1 MSEREL
7 LNRVKIFSY
16 DVYNCVK
23 KIKQDVY
30 NKQLIEQLI
39 DSAFSAAANYR
50 ASQRGK
56 SKRDALNKIK
66 ISLEEIDESN
76 FWLNSLFDLKI
87 TESEEVKRLIN
98 ESDQLTSI
106 FVAIVNKLEM

>member
-7 LNRVKIFSY
+7 LIRVKVFSY

-23 KIKQDVY
+23 KIKPDIY

-50 ASQRGK
+50 AS
-56 SKRDALNKIK
+56 KRDALNKIK
-66 ISLEEIDESN
+66 ISLEEFDESN

-106 FVAIVNKLEM
+106 FVAIAKKLEM

>member
-1 MSEREL
+1 M
-7 LNRVKIFSY
+7 
-16 DVYNCVK
+16 
-23 KIKQDVY
+23 KQDVY

-76 FWLNSLFDLKI
+76 L
-87 TESEEVKRLIN
+87 VK
-98 ESDQLTSI
+98 
-106 FVAIVNKLEM
+106 